1 MKEVL
6 ARLRAN
12 HAVNPGATVDEVSA
26 AESRLG
32 VSFPQ
37 ELRALFAAANG
48 GLVWEAS
55 SFPARLLATSEVE
68 FVARLIPADED
79 GPTGLVAILRQ
90 EADVVAIDL
99 NPESPNFGFLV
110 DCCHETFPYELGLVS
125 ETLQGMLEL
134 LLASEGEEWVWPAV
148 LASGRDLASNT

>member
-1 MKEVL
+1 MEKIL
-6 ARLRAN
+6 AQLCAN
-12 HAVNPGATVDEVSA
+12 HAVNQGATVEEISA

-48 GLVWEAS
+48 GLIWETG

-68 FVARLIPADED
+68 FAARLISADED
-79 GPTGLVAILRQ
+79 GPKGLVAILRQ

-99 NPESPNFGFLV
+99 NPASPNFGFIV
-110 DCCHETFPYELGLVS
+110 DCSHETFPYELGLVS
-125 ETLQGMLEL
+125 EALQGMLEL
-134 LLASEGEEWVWPAV
+134 LLASGGEEWVWPAV
-148 LASGRDLASNT
+148 LASGSDLANYT